1 MEQRLHSL
9 STVDDLLTIALIVGA
24 LIPAFGLVLVF
35 EWGVLTIILRA
46 LAQASSAPVKTSYR
60 RGSVLFFQS

>member
-24 LIPAFGLVLVF
+24 LIPAFGLALVF
-35 EWGVLTIILRA
+35 EWGLLTIILRA
-46 LAQASSAPVKTSYR
+46 LAQASSAPVRTSPR
-60 RGSVLFFQS
+60 RDSSVSLYS